1 MVKKTNRRT
10 CGAKGMINT
19 KVCPKCEGTGVVIA
33 YHSNCTVGARHA
45 YTLPSGKRTNKCI
58 LCGIKKS

>member
-1 MVKKTNRRT
+1 
-10 CGAKGMINT
+10 MINT